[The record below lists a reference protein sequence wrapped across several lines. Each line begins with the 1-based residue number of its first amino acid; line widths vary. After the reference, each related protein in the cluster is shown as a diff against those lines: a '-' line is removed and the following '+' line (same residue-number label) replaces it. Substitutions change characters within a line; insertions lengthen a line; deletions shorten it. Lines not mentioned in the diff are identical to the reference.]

1 MDFCVTI
8 KSIYSSVNSYIYD
21 EYELFFSFFFLFFFP
36 LSFFLQTQ
44 TQAVTFLTILILWQC
59 GVTLFQ
65 QFLTNPNTT
74 ESSYL
79 PLMMMPPWVM
89 FRWVFWF
96 GLAGAFGEAMTP
108 ENWTVIGGGV
118 LPRMVGY
125 VFLNVSLSLCLF
137 VSSPLN

>member
-1 MDFCVTI
+1 M
-8 KSIYSSVNSYIYD
+8 N
-21 EYELFFSFFFLFFFP
+21 FFFLFFFLFFFP